1 MRIILLG
8 APGVGKG
15 TQAAFLSKKA
25 GLPQISTGDIFR
37 HNLKNETPLGKLA
50 KGYMD
55 KGLLVPDEVTINIV
69 QDRLMRE
76 DCKYGF
82 ILDGFPRTLSQSE
95 SLDKVLNE
103 MGSALDC
110 AINFDVADRV
120 IMNRLAG
127 RRVCPN
133 CGKTFHIVYE
143 PPREQGV
150 CDACRTPL
158 TQREDDREETVIK
171 RLHSYHEQTEPLIEH
186 YQRRNLLVNVDAA
199 KPIDAVSA
207 EIEMII
213 DKIRLSNKEK
223 HLIHK
228 PFDLTAG

>member
-1 MRIILLG
+1 MKIILLG

-37 HNLKNETPLGKLA
+37 YNLKNETPLGKLA

-69 QDRLMRE
+69 QDRLMQE

-110 AINFDVADRV
+110 AINFDVADQV

-143 PPREQGV
+143 PPREQGI
-150 CDACRTPL
+150 CDTCRIPL

-223 HLIHK
+223 YSIHK